1 MSIKDV
7 VEFPKL
13 GLEFT
18 LDKVAFSIGGL
29 HIYWYGIIIT
39 AGILIAAAYG
49 LSQTKKYGLDPNRV
63 IDTVMG
69 GLIGAYVGARLYYVL
84 FSLSEYDSF
93 IDVINVRD
101 GGLAIYGGIIGAVV
115 VGYIV
120 SRFRKLKFPPMLDI
134 AGLGFLIGQSIG
146 RWGNFVNREAF
157 GKNTDLP
164 WGMTSKDIQYYL
176 TQHKS
181 TIAAN
186 NDIIVDPL
194 KTVHPTFLYESIWC
208 AIGFVILHFYSKK
221 RKFDGEVFLMYIAWY
236 GAGRFV
242 IEGLRTD
249 SLMLGKLRVSQLLAA
264 ISVIVAI
271 ALIFFIRSRI
281 NRAGEYVF
289 YKDTEESKLFL
300 EQFEQGKK
308 KDAKKDKDSNNDDSD
323 DDDSADEDSDDD
335 DKDAAEDDNDDEDE
349 SDETE
354 EESDLSDD
362 EEDADV

>member
-39 AGILIAAAYG
+39 AGILVAAAYG

-69 GLIGAYVGARLYYVL
+69 GLIGAYVGARLYFVL

-93 IDVINVRD
+93 IDIINVRD
-101 GGLAIYGGIIGAVV
+101 GGLAIYGGIIGAVI
-115 VGYIV
+115 VGGII
-120 SRFRKLKFPPMLDI
+120 SKIRKLKFPPMLDI

-157 GKNTDLP
+157 GKNTNLP
-164 WGMTSKDIQYYL
+164 WGMTSKDIQFYL
-176 TQHKS
+176 KQNKDA
-181 TIAAN
+181 IATN

-194 KTVHPTFLYESIWC
+194 EAVHPTFLYESIWC
-208 AIGFVILHFYSKK
+208 AIGFIVLHFYAKK
-221 RKFDGEVFLMYIAWY
+221 RKFDGEVFLIYIAWY

-264 ISVIVAI
+264 ISVIVSI

-281 NRAGEYVF
+281 KRAGEYVF

-308 KDAKKDKDSNNDDSD
+308 KNAEKDKDSDNGDIGQDDSD
-323 DDDSADEDSDDD
+323 DDSGDDD
-335 DKDAAEDDNDDEDE
+335 DVKEDDNDDEEDESADDE
-349 SDETE
+349 SD
-354 EESDLSDD
+354 LGDD
-362 EEDADV
+362 EEENDV

>member
-39 AGILIAAAYG
+39 AGILIAAVYG

-69 GLIGAYVGARLYYVL
+69 GLIGAYVGARLYFVL

-115 VGYIV
+115 VGGII
-120 SRFRKLKFPPMLDI
+120 SKFRKLKFPPMLDI

-164 WGMTSKDIQYYL
+164 WGMTSDDIQYYL
-176 TQHKS
+176 TQNKS
-181 TIAAN
+181 RIAEK

-194 KTVHPTFLYESIWC
+194 KAVHPTFLYESIWC
-208 AIGFVILHFYSKK
+208 AIGFIVLHFYSKK

-236 GAGRFV
+236 GTGRFV

-264 ISVIVAI
+264 ISVIVAV

-281 NRAGEYVF
+281 KRTGDYVF

-300 EQFEQGKK
+300 EEFEQGKK
-308 KDAKKDKDSNNDDSD
+308 KDAKKAQNSDEDTDNDESYDDENDCDNN
-323 DDDSADEDSDDD
+323 EDSDD
-335 DKDAAEDDNDDEDE
+335 EDDNDG
-349 SDETE
+349 
-354 EESDLSDD
+354 DLDHDD

>member
-13 GLEFT
+13 GLEIT

-69 GLIGAYVGARLYYVL
+69 GLIGAYVGARLYFVL

-101 GGLAIYGGIIGAVV
+101 GGLAIYGGIIGAVI
-115 VGYIV
+115 VGGII
-120 SRFRKLKFPPMLDI
+120 SRIRKLKFPPMLDI

-176 TQHKS
+176 TQNKS
-181 TIAAN
+181 TIAAD
-186 NDIIVDPL
+186 NDIIVDPF
-194 KTVHPTFLYESIWC
+194 KAVHPTFLYESIWC
-208 AIGFVILHFYSKK
+208 AIGFIILHFYSKK

-236 GAGRFV
+236 GAGRFF

-249 SLMLGKLRVSQLLAA
+249 SLMLGKIRVSQLLAG
-264 ISVIVAI
+264 ISVIASI

-281 NRAGEYVF
+281 KRAGEYVF

-308 KDAKKDKDSNNDDSD
+308 KDAKKIQDSENDENYDDEIDNDNDESDEEDDSD
-323 DDDSADEDSDDD
+323 DVYLDE
-335 DKDAAEDDNDDEDE
+335 
-349 SDETE
+349 
-354 EESDLSDD
+354 DD